1 MMKVSLL
8 LAGGMKQEKAEK
20 AMNALREGLMQ
31 KEIEAEIAF
40 ANLFETSDLSKYEAQ
55 CQLAVHAG
63 TGALNINLPVVQGL
77 GLLYPWMGT
86 DELYEEIEKLVKE
99 K

>member
-1 MMKVSLL
+1 MIKVSLL

-20 AMNALREGLMQ
+20 AVNELKDGLLQ
-31 KEIEAEIAF
+31 KEIEAQIVF
-40 ANLFETSDLSKYEAQ
+40 ANLFETSDLSQYETE

-63 TGALNINLPVVQGL
+63 TGVLDINLPVVQGL

-86 DELYEEIEKLVKE
+86 DQLYAEIEKLVKE